1 MSRTLLVSALL
12 LVLVETFAEGAPA
25 KNCQLSQY
33 RSLLPQYIQA
43 FKDFR
48 DKYGKTIQGAV
59 MNCSDKIFSH
69 KLDQLPACQNLVVL
83 EKKVDLTI
91 RVIQNLSEPELV
103 RSASGPLE
111 ILASIEEDLRSC
123 VMKSNVPQANREG
136 IGSRQFGFSGGAN
149 AQPEPGE
156 SLGGRRLVPCNE
168 RQAENSCWL
177 PSAHQSGGPFVTRS
191 APTFRSS

>member
-83 EKKVDLTI
+83 EKKMDLTI
-91 RVIQNLSEPELV
+91 RVIQNFSKPELV
-103 RSASGPLE
+103 RNASGPLE
-111 ILASIEEDLRSC
+111 ILASIQEDLRSC
-123 VMKSNVPQANREG
+123 IQLKGLDHDDAGPLPILAKWLRKSLARKSEESARCLEGGLIFNLFHLLNEDLRNVAYK
-136 IGSRQFGFSGGAN
+136 FS
-149 AQPEPGE
+149 E
-156 SLGGRRLVPCNE
+156 SC
-168 RQAENSCWL
+168 
-177 PSAHQSGGPFVTRS
+177 H
-191 APTFRSS
+191 